1 MSINNK
7 LTGVIQG
14 RTVQGT
20 SNADDKLSIH
30 FDDGSVMT
38 VQTQGNSNSAFTGGK
53 VTSVWQTSTALT
65 LGFENGAKW
74 DVPAPEETAS
84 VMVRDRDHKLEYAG

>member
-1 MSINNK
+1 MAMNNK
-7 LTGVIQG
+7 LTDVIRG

-38 VQTQGNSNSAFTGGK
+38 VQTQGSQNSA
-53 VTSVWQTSTALT
+53 STDSAVKAVRQAGTTLT
-65 LGFENGAKW
+65 IDLEDGRTW
-74 DVPAPEETAS
+74 DVRTAEETSS
-84 VMVRDRDHKLEYAG
+84 VMVRDREHKLEYAD